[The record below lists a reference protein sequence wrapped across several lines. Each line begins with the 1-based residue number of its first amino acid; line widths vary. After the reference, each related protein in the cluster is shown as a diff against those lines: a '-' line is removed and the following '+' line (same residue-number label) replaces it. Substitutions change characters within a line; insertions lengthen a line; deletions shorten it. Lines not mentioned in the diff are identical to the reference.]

1 MSAPLRSIVHDSK
14 VSQSASQLRLFVAVY
29 PPQDMV
35 AALLRG
41 IGRLTL
47 PDHRLVQPEQVHLTV
62 HFVGAVPAA
71 QLDSILESVE
81 YGMHGITPFSLA
93 PDRLITLPERSRKR
107 LVAAEADGPAPLAE
121 LHRRLVSRLAS
132 NPRTRS
138 VEGFRPHFTL
148 CRFRRE
154 VAMAPIDKPIDVGS
168 FDVTA
173 IVLMKSVLTPQG
185 AQHTTVRQFELG

>member
-47 PDHRLVQPEQVHLTV
+47 PNHRLVHPEQVHLTV

-138 VEGFRPHFTL
+138 VEGLLTF
-148 CRFRRE
+148 FRRIRKGLLSSGATGKYLLYM
-154 VAMAPIDKPIDVGS
+154 VSG
-168 FDVTA
+168 A
-173 IVLMKSVLTPQG
+173 I
-185 AQHTTVRQFELG
+185 